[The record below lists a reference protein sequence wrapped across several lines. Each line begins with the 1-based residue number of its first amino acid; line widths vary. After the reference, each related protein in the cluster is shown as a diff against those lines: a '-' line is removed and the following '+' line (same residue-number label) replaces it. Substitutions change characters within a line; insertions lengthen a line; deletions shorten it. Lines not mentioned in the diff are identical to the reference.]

1 METLIKIDFDEN
13 SGRLETSYVS
23 EEGGDTTL
31 LTNALVSIMNSKADF
46 CATMLTVTALY
57 LSTIPE
63 GEAAEQLAIISERE
77 QEFRKLINDKEL

>member
-1 METLIKIDFDEN
+1 METLIKINFDEN
-13 SGRLETSYVS
+13 SGRLETSYIS
-23 EEGGDTTL
+23 EKGGDTTL
-31 LTNALVSIMNSKADF
+31 LTNALVSIMNSMADF

-57 LSTIPE
+57 LSTLPE

>member
-1 METLIKIDFDEN
+1 METLIKIELDEN

-23 EEGGDTTL
+23 EKGGDTTL
-31 LTNALVSIMNSKADF
+31 LANALVSIMNSKADF
-46 CATMLTVTALY
+46 CATMLAVTALY

-63 GEAAEQLAIISERE
+63 GEATEQLAIISERE